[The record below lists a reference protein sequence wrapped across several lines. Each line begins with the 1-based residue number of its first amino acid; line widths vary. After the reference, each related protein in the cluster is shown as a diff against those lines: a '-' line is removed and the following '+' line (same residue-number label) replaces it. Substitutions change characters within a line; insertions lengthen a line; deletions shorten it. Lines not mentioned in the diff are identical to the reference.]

1 MWTPSFTTALG
12 VVASSPLDW
21 THAQILPVFSCSA
34 VVLGV
39 VTSQGGTRI
48 ERAGPRASAA
58 LGSVLW
64 SSALM
69 ATAAGVHCH
78 SLFLVYL
85 GWGALGGAGWGL
97 LYLAPIG
104 NLLRWFPDKR
114 GLAAGVTLSA
124 FGMGAALA
132 PLPIHALLAHFAQAP
147 EFVGPAAEVVLET
160 LRDGTQVVS
169 ESSPLGEPGTAVV
182 VATESDLLKFSRGG
196 GASLLSP
203 GAYAVSTGST
213 GAAPA
218 LAAMGAACGILGL
231 AGSRFLAVPHPDWSP
246 PPAPSSA
253 SAAHPSADALSK
265 TAPTSSPPVP
275 PTPPAPRREDV
286 GLPVDYVTRKTVQFP
301 LLWLSVFGNAA
312 GGLALLTS
320 SRVLFSDVWTSLAPS
335 LVTPAFATAYAAAL
349 GAGMAGGRLGWSAV
363 SDRIGRRQTY
373 ALFGLGIPVVGMAP
387 ALTHLAA
394 AEAAAGDANA
404 LPLVAAFCGGSVLAA
419 TFYGGVFSVLP
430 AYAADLFGPKNA
442 GAVVGKLL
450 TAFAASAVAG
460 PAGLAYL
467 RSSAEARSV
476 RDLLGR
482 VRDPDAFRAAFG
494 CPLDDAGAVQAL
506 VDAKTVTIGR
516 LVELAPPGTLDPTP
530 FLYDTT
536 CHAAAGL
543 MCLAL
548 AANLLIRPIDV
559 DRVLREL
566 EQDRER

>member
-1 MWTPSFTTALG
+1 M
-12 VVASSPLDW
+12 
-21 THAQILPVFSCSA
+21 
-34 VVLGV
+34 
-39 VTSQGGTRI
+39 
-48 ERAGPRASAA
+48 
-58 LGSVLW
+58 
-64 SSALM
+64 
-69 ATAAGVHCH
+69 
-78 SLFLVYL
+78 
-85 GWGALGGAGWGL
+85 
-97 LYLAPIG
+97 YLAPIG

-114 GLAAGVTLSA
+114 GLATGVTLSA

-132 PLPIHALLAHFAQAP
+132 PLPIHALLARFAHAP
-147 EFVGPAAEVVLET
+147 DFVGPAAEVVLET

-169 ESSPLGEPGTAVV
+169 SASPLGEPGTAVV
-182 VATESDLLKFSRGG
+182 VATEPDLLRFSRGG
-196 GASLLSP
+196 GAAPLSP
-203 GAYAVSTGST
+203 GAYAASTGST

-218 LAAMGAACGILGL
+218 LAAMGAACGALGL
-231 AGSRFLAVPHPDWSP
+231 AGSRFLTVPHPGWSP
-246 PPAPSSA
+246 PPAPPSSA
-253 SAAHPSADALSK
+253 ASSADPSAGPLSA
-265 TAPTSSPPVP
+265 TAPPAQ
-275 PTPPAPRREDV
+275 APRREDV

-320 SRVLFSDVWTSLAPS
+320 SRVLFSDVWTGLAPS

-363 SDRIGRRQTY
+363 SDRIGRRRTY

-394 AEAAAGDANA
+394 AEAAASSAGDANA

-430 AYAADLFGPKNA
+430 AYAADLFGPRNA

-467 RSSAEARSV
+467 RSSAEARGV

-482 VRDPDAFRAAFG
+482 VRDPEAFRAVFG

-506 VDAKTVTIGR
+506 VDAKTITVGR
-516 LVELAPPGTLDPTP
+516 LLELAPPGTIDPTP

-543 MCLAL
+543 MCLAF

-559 DRVLREL
+559 DKALREL
-566 EQDRER
+566 EPSERDKQR